1 MGSPVSRRASAS
13 SSSPRLPS
21 PWNEYGELRGL
32 NAPPRSA
39 VAPAART
46 ALRRRDDL
54 LLRLDGARAGDDRR
68 RSGPPNETPG
78 AIVTMVFS
86 SRHSRETCLYGLL
99 T

>member
-1 MGSPVSRRASAS
+1 M
-13 SSSPRLPS
+13 PS
-21 PWNEYGELRGL
+21 PWKEYGELRGL

-46 ALRRRDDL
+46 RWAAATICSSDSTEHGPAMIGTSL
-54 LLRLDGARAGDDRR
+54 
-68 RSGPPNETPG
+68 PPNVTPG
-78 AIVTMVFS
+78 AIVTSVFS